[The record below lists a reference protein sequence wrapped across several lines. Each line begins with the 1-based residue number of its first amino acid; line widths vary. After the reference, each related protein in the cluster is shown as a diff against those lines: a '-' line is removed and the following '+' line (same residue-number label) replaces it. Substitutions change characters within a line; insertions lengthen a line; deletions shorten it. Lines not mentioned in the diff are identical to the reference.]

1 MISGHNRSKVAVL
14 VVLSVLTIFLFHAL
28 EGPYSA
34 VNGPV
39 TALQGARSAARLR
52 VILLHDAVESVGI
65 RPIWLLVVASWAP
78 LSEANFQLISSSEF
92 RTILRC

>member
-1 MISGHNRSKVAVL
+1 MILGRNRCKVAGL
-14 VVLSVLTIFLFHAL
+14 VVLSVLTVFLFHAL

-65 RPIWLLVVASWAP
+65 HPIWLLIVASWEA
-78 LSEANFQLISSSEF
+78 LSEANFQLISFSEF

>member
-1 MISGHNRSKVAVL
+1 MISGRNRCKVAVL

-39 TALQGARSAARLR
+39 SALQGARSAARLR

-65 RPIWLLVVASWAP
+65 HPIWLLVVAAWAP
-78 LSEANFQLISSSEF
+78 LSEANLQLISSSEY